1 MEGRMSA
8 KLRAFSLIELIV
20 CVVLIAILAAI
31 LLPVF
36 SKAKDKGKT
45 TVCISNLRQVH
56 AALKLYQQDHGSY
69 PPNTFCWPG
78 FKAYYPVVLECPV
91 STEQHPEFDYFAIWS
106 PTGDAGNDAAL
117 QRCQDKRG
125 GAIPI
130 AVDDKHDIDLRTGYA
145 SFIIILRE
153 NGSVKTKVVG
163 KDPHGNLAC
172 DTTGG
177 LPLYGF

>member
-1 MEGRMSA
+1 M
-8 KLRAFSLIELIV
+8 KLRCRAFSLIELIV

-36 SKAKDKGKT
+36 SRAKDKSKT
-45 TVCISNLRQVH
+45 TVCISNLHQVH
-56 AALKLYQQDHGSY
+56 AALKLYQQDHGAY
-69 PPNTFCWPG
+69 PPNSFAWPA

-106 PTGDAGNDAAL
+106 LTGSTLNDAAL
-117 QRCQDKRG
+117 QRCKDERG

-130 AVDDKHDIDLRTGYA
+130 AVDDKHDIDPKTGYA
-145 SFIIILRE
+145 SFLVILRE